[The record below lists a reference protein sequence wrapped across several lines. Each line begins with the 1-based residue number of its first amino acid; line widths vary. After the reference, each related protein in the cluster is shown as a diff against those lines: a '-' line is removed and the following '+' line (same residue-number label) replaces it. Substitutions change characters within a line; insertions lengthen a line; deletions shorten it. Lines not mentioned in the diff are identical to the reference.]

1 MWGSIESQPETAFL
15 QGNDPVF
22 ISKITFKFNGL
33 IFRWLKNQRFI
44 FSFTTP
50 ILMHWSTPRLSWN
63 IMEVSKNSKSSSSL
77 FPPIHNTRFL
87 GDNFKMLN
95 FLSFS
100 KLCNDTGTWSRRQL
114 TVLCFSLTKNLFL
127 KRFFFKESDLIWL
140 LSSLENF
147 HKCKIHPHTMSL
159 IIRQVLLLVHLIS
172 PYLSFQEQ
180 WHVANTI

>member
-1 MWGSIESQPETAFL
+1 MIQFLFQKSHSSSMGWSSDDWKIKDSSSVLQHPSWCTGLPPGSHGTSWKFP
-15 QGNDPVF
+15 
-22 ISKITFKFNGL
+22 KI
-33 IFRWLKNQRFI
+33 
-44 FSFTTP
+44 P
-50 ILMHWSTPRLSWN
+50 
-63 IMEVSKNSKSSSSL
+63 SSSSL

-159 IIRQVLLLVHLIS
+159 IIRQVLFLVHLIS